1 MFIEFLIFGL
11 CPWCE
16 CVGSIEWVAVWVV
29 WMSATYSVSF
39 VTANKPHWFLPL
51 SLFTVT
57 RLKTRPDP
65 TVCDEVWTRL
75 WQMEPLKHGSG
86 PGPAARSS
94 CPLYSEHRRGDGQFG
109 LLEAAKLDILNIRT
123 IRSIKRTSA
132 HVLSEFWCRCDTTA
146 PFLTSDLNI
155 LWIYKQVIFEKLK

>member
-51 SLFTVT
+51 SLFTA
-57 RLKTRPDP
+57 TRPDP
-65 TVCDEVWTRL
+65 TRVGRGL
-75 WQMEPLKHGSG
+75 NK
-86 PGPAARSS
+86 ARASCSLSS
-94 CPLYSEHRRGDGQFG
+94 QHRWGDRQFG
-109 LLEAAKLDILNIRT
+109 LLEAAKLNVLNIRT
-123 IRSIKRTSA
+123 IRSIKHTSA
-132 HVLSEFWCRCDTTA
+132 HVLCFRLVSEFWCRCDTTA
-146 PFLTSDLNI
+146 PFLISDLKG
-155 LWIYKQVIFEKLK
+155 LFEEL

>member
-57 RLKTRPDP
+57 RLKTRPDSTRP
-65 TVCDEVWTRL
+65 DCLWRGLNKTLTNGTFKTRFWTRGQRLGPPVLFTQNTDEVTDSL
-75 WQMEPLKHGSG
+75 DSGGSKTK
-86 PGPAARSS
+86 
-94 CPLYSEHRRGDGQFG
+94 YSEYSDHQKYKTRQ
-109 LLEAAKLDILNIRT
+109 
-123 IRSIKRTSA
+123 
-132 HVLSEFWCRCDTTA
+132 
-146 PFLTSDLNI
+146 LTSSQSSGVAVTRPLR
-155 LWIYKQVIFEKLK
+155 F

>member
-57 RLKTRPDP
+57 RLKTRLDSTRPD
-65 TVCDEVWTRL
+65 RL
-75 WQMEPLKHGSG
+75 WRGLNKTLTNGTFKT
-86 PGPAARSS
+86 RFWTS
-94 CPLYSEHRRGDGQFG
+94 CPLYSEHRRGDRQFG

>member
-51 SLFTVT
+51 SVHCDPAEEL
-57 RLKTRPDP
+57 TRPDP
-65 TVCDEVWTRL
+65 TWLDCLWPGLNKTLTNGTFETRFWTRGRRL
-75 WQMEPLKHGSG
+75 G
-86 PGPAARSS
+86 PPVVLLRTQTRWSREFGLLVAAE
-94 CPLYSEHRRGDGQFG
+94 LYSEYSDHQKYKTRQ
-109 LLEAAKLDILNIRT
+109 
-123 IRSIKRTSA
+123 
-132 HVLSEFWCRCDTTA
+132 
-146 PFLTSDLNI
+146 LTSSQSSGVAVTRPLR
-155 LWIYKQVIFEKLK
+155 F

>member
-86 PGPAARSS
+86 PGASGSVLLS
-94 CPLYSEHRRGDGQFG
+94 CLLRTQTRWPTVWTPGGSKTRYSEYSDHQKYKTHVSSRPLRVLVSLWHDRSVS
-109 LLEAAKLDILNIRT
+109 NIR
-123 IRSIKRTSA
+123 SKHPVNLQTSY
-132 HVLSEFWCRCDTTA
+132 FWEA
-146 PFLTSDLNI
+146 
-155 LWIYKQVIFEKLK
+155 

>member
-65 TVCDEVWTRL
+65 TVCEEVWTRL

-86 PGPAARSS
+86 PPVLFTQNTDEVTDSLDSGGSKTK
-94 CPLYSEHRRGDGQFG
+94 YSEYSDHQKYKTHVSSRSLRVLVSLWHDRSVS
-109 LLEAAKLDILNIRT
+109 NIR
-123 IRSIKRTSA
+123 SKHPVNLQTSY
-132 HVLSEFWCRCDTTA
+132 FWEA
-146 PFLTSDLNI
+146 
-155 LWIYKQVIFEKLK
+155 